1 MTSASYD
8 CSCYLSKPA
17 ISSNKESA
25 QKQNRVTSNSHRAGS
40 TGPLLSERL
49 LNKAAKSA
57 ALQKKIKHAEQQ
69 LANSATSSMAPS
81 TSQTAETLPLKME
94 YKKMIAPGTRDAP
107 KFSSASPE
115 GLRRF
120 IRLMEDLWE
129 LAGVVDDEKKKSM
142 IGKYADE
149 DCEEEWT
156 AFATFGKGHSWEKFK
171 KELIE
176 NYPEAAAAERGTPA
190 RIRQLCMETAK
201 VSLGDMPSLY
211 AFRRA
216 FMAEARKLLKPPAAM
231 ANRELVELFIGCL
244 TDAFAS
250 AVLQFLGHKM
260 NVKGD
265 SSSSGREA
273 IMDKDAIGPLAR
285 RPEDRYDLD
294 DVCKAAIQVSEN
306 SQGMFSLMRKES
318 AARTEDRGVFLLNH
332 PMSET
337 KALSQK
343 VEELEG
349 VQALEKDRL
358 EGVSKTLESKIE
370 GLQDMMKVMLAQGAQ
385 SQKQEQAGS
394 FCKMQDAH
402 GGPTQKWGG
411 KSMDGE
417 KCYWCGVLGH
427 FQADCED
434 LKNQVRAGNVK
445 FNPEGRLRMKDGS
458 FIPNIPAGG
467 TLKEKVERHYS
478 KKPSQYFYGCYEDEE
493 PLSTSAAQ
501 YPAQFLHTTEDP
513 EKRRARLERELDL
526 REKEEAL
533 ELKTIA
539 LERKEKK
546 LEQASGSAKATN
558 VLDLLTSLT
567 EDELVAIKAARSSG
581 FP

>member
-1 MTSASYD
+1 
-8 CSCYLSKPA
+8 L
-17 ISSNKESA
+17 E
-25 QKQNRVTSNSHRAGS
+25 
-40 TGPLLSERL
+40 SERL
-49 LNKAAKSA
+49 LKRPAIKQA
-57 ALQKKIKHAEQQ
+57 ALQKKIRHAEQQ

-81 TSQTAETLPLKME
+81 TSQTTESIPSKME
-94 YKKMIAPGTRDAP
+94 NKKMIAPGSRDAP

-129 LAGVVDDEKKKSM
+129 QAGVVNDDAKKSM

-156 AFATFGKGHSWEKFK
+156 AFTTYGKGHSWEKFK

-211 AFRRA
+211 TFRRA

-265 SSSSGREA
+265 SSSSGKEVD
-273 IMDKDAIGPLAR
+273 MVTDGPSAR
-285 RPEDRYDLD
+285 RPEDRYDLT

-318 AARTEDRGVFLLNH
+318 VARTDDRGVFLFNH

-358 EGVSKTLESKIE
+358 EGVSKTLESKME
-370 GLQDMMKVMLAQGAQ
+370 GLQDMMKVLLAQGAQ
-385 SQKQEQAGS
+385 GQKHEQASG
-394 FCKMQDAH
+394 FCKSQEAH

-411 KSMDGE
+411 KCMDSE
-417 KCYWCGVLGH
+417 RCYWCGILGH

-434 LKNQVRAGNVK
+434 LKSQVRSGNVK
-445 FNPEGRLRMKDGS
+445 FNAEGRLRLKDGS
-458 FIPNIPAGG
+458 FIPNLPAGG
-467 TLKEKVERHYS
+467 TLKEKVDRHYS
-478 KKPSQYFYGCYEDEE
+478 KKPSQYYYGTYEDED
-493 PLSTSAAQ
+493 PIHTSATSF
-501 YPAQFLHTTEDP
+501 PAQFLHVTEDP

-533 ELKTIA
+533 ELKKIA

-567 EDELVAIKAARSSG
+567 EDELAAIKAARSG
-581 FP
+581 FA